1 MSNYRPIKIG
11 WACNNSRKSSA
22 ESKASKSSKDSKN
35 SKSSSKSNT
44 PADIIEP
51 FPAALPA
58 PFPAFNSDL
67 QPLPAPK
74 AHPLG
79 KKLPP
84 NVPPARYDNMVLNQA
99 KVKSVLSGD
108 SLILSSIAHPDR
120 ERTLSLAY
128 CTAPHL
134 KKDGDEIGA
143 YESRDALRE
152 LLVGK
157 TVQFSVLYT
166 IPNTKREYGVVYLND
181 GRKLPEEMIK
191 LGWLKLRED
200 AGRKEDSEEALQQL
214 DQLRL
219 LEAKARSDD
228 LGLWHPSIGR
238 IEVQHDMGN
247 APAWLDK
254 YKGQTLDGLVERVL
268 SGDRMLIRV
277 ILSPTKHVNIMTLVA
292 GIRAPITERV
302 NPSNGQTQ
310 PAEEFGNEARM
321 YIEERLLQR
330 NVKLD
335 ILGLSPQNQLIAS
348 VKHPKNGTIA
358 KFLLE
363 AGLARCTDFH
373 STLLGP
379 DMAVLR
385 DAEKIAQLNKRGL
398 FRDHVSKAAAP
409 GGTLEAQVTRIFSP
423 DVIFVRNRAG
433 VEKRINLSS
442 IRGPRP
448 TDAAES
454 PFRDEAKEF
463 LRKKIIGKHVRLSID
478 GTRPATDEYD
488 AKEVATITYNDKNIG
503 LILVQEGWA
512 SVIRHRRDDT
522 DRAPN
527 YDELLAAQEKA
538 KEEKKGMWS
547 GKPSKAKTYVDASET
562 LQKAKLQVSGLQRQ
576 KKVPAI
582 VDFVKGGSRF
592 VVLVPRENIK
602 LNFVLGGIRAPK
614 SARGPNDKAE
624 PFGQEAHDLASKRLT
639 QRDVEI
645 DVHNVDKVG
654 GFIGELYIN
663 KESFAKILV
672 EEGLATVHAYSA
684 EQAGNAT
691 ELFAAQQRA
700 KEARK
705 NLWANWS
712 PADDIAEEEDAPAN
726 GTSGET
732 VIPRE
737 KDYRDV
743 MVTHIDESGKLKL
756 QIIGT
761 GTSALEIMMTQFKS
775 FHMNPSN
782 SAGLTGPPK
791 AGDFVAAKFT
801 ADGAWYRARIRSN
814 DRAAK
819 EAEVVYV
826 DYGNSEKIPWSRLR
840 PLSQP
845 QFSTQKLRPQA
856 VDAVLSLLQFPTNTD
871 YLSDAINYITDVT
884 ADAQLVANV
893 DYTAPEGTLY
903 VTLYD
908 TNSKNLTDSINSDIV
923 ADGHAMVPRK
933 LKAWER
939 GFGDVLKSLR
949 EKEEQAIADRR
960 GLWEYGDLRED

>member
-1 MSNYRPIKIG
+1 MNSHRPIKIG
-11 WACNNSRKSSA
+11 WAPCGNGSSFRRLSV
-22 ESKASKSSKDSKN
+22 ESKTSESPKTSNTSKMSRTAANMVQPAPASKLLLES
-35 SKSSSKSNT
+35 
-44 PADIIEP
+44 
-51 FPAALPA
+51 FPAPRI
-58 PFPAFNSDL
+58 PPI
-67 QPLPAPK
+67 
-74 AHPLG
+74 G

-84 NVPPARYDNMVLNQA
+84 NVPAARNDNMVLNQA

-128 CTAPHL
+128 CTSPHL
-134 KKDGDEIGA
+134 KRDGDEVGA

-166 IPNTKREYGVVYLND
+166 IPNTKREYGIVYLND
-181 GRKLPEEMIK
+181 GRKLPEEMVK

-214 DQLRL
+214 DQLHL
-219 LEAKARSDD
+219 FEAKARSDD
-228 LGLWHPSIGR
+228 LGLWSPNLGR

-247 APAWLDK
+247 APAWLEK

-268 SGDRMLIRV
+268 SGDRMLIRI

-310 PAEEFGNEARM
+310 PAEEYGNEARKFV
-321 YIEERLLQR
+321 EERLLQR
-330 NVKLD
+330 NVQLD

-358 KFLLE
+358 KFILE

-373 STLLGP
+373 STLLGG
-379 DMAVLR
+379 DMATLR
-385 DAEKIAQLNKRGL
+385 DAEKAAQKAKRGL
-398 FRDHVSKAAAP
+398 YRDHVSKAAAT
-409 GGTLEAQVTRIFSP
+409 GGSLEVQVTRIFSA
-423 DVIFVRNRAG
+423 DVIFVKNKAG
-433 VEKRINLSS
+433 AEKRINLSS

-448 TDAAES
+448 TDSAEA

-463 LRKKIIGKHVRLSID
+463 LRKKMIGKHVRLSID
-478 GTRPATDEYD
+478 GTRPATEEYD
-488 AKEVATITYNDKNIG
+488 AKEVATIMLNEKNIG
-503 LILVQEGWA
+503 LLLVQEGWA

-527 YDELLAAQEKA
+527 YDDLLAAQEKA

-547 GKPSKAKTYVDASET
+547 GKPSKAKQYVDASES
-562 LQKAKLQVSGLQRQ
+562 LQKARLQVAGLQRQ

-592 VVLVPRENIK
+592 VVLLPRESIK

-624 PFGQEAHDLASKRLT
+624 PFGQEAHDLATKRLT

-645 DVHNVDKVG
+645 DVHSIDKVG

-684 EQAGNAT
+684 EQAGNAS
-691 ELFAAQQRA
+691 ELLAAQQRA
-700 KEARK
+700 KDARK
-705 NLWANWS
+705 NLWADWDPS
-712 PADDIAEEEDAPAN
+712 LDVAEEEEAPAN
-726 GTSGET
+726 GTNGDAI
-732 VIPRE
+732 IPRE

-743 MVTHIDESGKLKL
+743 MVTHIEESGKLRL

-761 GTSALEIMMTQFKS
+761 GTSALETMMTQFKS

-782 SAGLTGPPK
+782 NSGLQGPPK
-791 AGDFVAAKFT
+791 AGDYVAAKFSE
-801 ADGAWYRARIRSN
+801 DGAWYRARIRSN
-814 DRAAK
+814 DRAVK
-819 EAEVVYV
+819 EAEVVYI

-845 QFSTQKLRPQA
+845 QFSPQKLRPQA
-856 VDAVLSLLQFPTNTD
+856 SEAILSLLQFPTNTD
-871 YLSDAINYITDVT
+871 YLADAINYLTDVT
-884 ADAQLVANV
+884 AGAQLVANV

-903 VTLYD
+903 VTLYHQ
-908 TNSKNLTDSINSDIV
+908 TSKTLGDSINSDVI

-939 GFGDVLKSLR
+939 GFGDVLKALR
-949 EKEEQAIADRR
+949 EKEEQAITDRR